1 MAKTYPV
8 SISLGG
14 DGCLA
19 ILFAPK
25 GKMTKATLTIDPD
38 ARTLAIDGQSP
49 SVKNIQRHYS
59 FDQLQEVEAKGPL
72 FLSIRTKDGQTTLL
86 KDVDHVIEI
95 LNLLEGHVPDVTK
108 DLVRK
113 RVERFEKRVG

>member
-19 ILFAPK
+19 MLFAPK
-25 GKMTKATLTIDPD
+25 SRMAKATLTIDPD

-49 SVKNIQRHYS
+49 AVMNIKRHYS

-72 FLSIRTKDGQTTLL
+72 LLSIRAKDGRTTLL
-86 KDVDHVIEI
+86 KNVDHVIEI
-95 LNLLEGHVPDVTK
+95 LNLLQGHVPDVTK
-108 DLVRK
+108 DLARK